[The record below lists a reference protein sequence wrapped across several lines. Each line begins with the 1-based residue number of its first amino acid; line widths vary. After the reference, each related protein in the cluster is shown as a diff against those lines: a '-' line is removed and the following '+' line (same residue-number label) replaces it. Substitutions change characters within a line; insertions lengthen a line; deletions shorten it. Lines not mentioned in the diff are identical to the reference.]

1 MVNSFDIMKNKNT
14 VIFLFNFVAC
24 FRVDRMFVC
33 LADASFVS
41 APDKV
46 SNIRNHAEKV
56 RKMLK
61 NTFKFLDE
69 NNFPHSDDTIDDVDG
84 ISFMYKVI
92 IVCDSLSLLNN
103 KS

>member
-1 MVNSFDIMKNKNT
+1 MS
-14 VIFLFNFVAC
+14 
-24 FRVDRMFVC
+24 VC

-41 APDKV
+41 APNKV

-61 NTFKFLDE
+61 NTFKILDE
-69 NNFPHSDDTIDDVDG
+69 NNFPPTDDTIDDDEYVDG
-84 ISFMYKVI
+84 ISFMYKVV

-103 KS
+103 NS